1 MAKANTGFFDP
12 EFIKVPDFTQV
23 FADFNKNFVEYGK
36 LFGNGKLP
44 GFNVE
49 AMISAQRKNIEALTA
64 ANQVAFEGVQS
75 IAKRQIEIARK
86 ATEELSQVAK
96 ELTVAGS
103 PEDKMARQAALAKDA
118 FETALANIRE
128 ISGIAQKANSQAADL
143 ISKRVV
149 ENLEEVQSALTPKV
163 VATATA
169 KK

>member
-1 MAKANTGFFDP
+1 MAKANMGYFDP
-12 EFIKVPDFTQV
+12 EFVKVPDFTQF
-23 FADFNKNFVEYGK
+23 FADFNKNFAEYGK

-44 GFNVE
+44 GFDVE
-49 AMISAQRKNIEALTA
+49 AMISAQRKNIEAFTA

-86 ATEELSQVAK
+86 ATEELSQAAK

-103 PEDKMARQAALAKDA
+103 PEDKIARQATLTKEA
-118 FETALANIRE
+118 FETAVANLRE
-128 ISGIAQKANSQAADL
+128 LSGIAQKANSQAIDL

-149 ENLEEVQSALTPKV
+149 ENLDEVKTALAPKV
-163 VATATA
+163 VATG

>member
-12 EFIKVPDFTQV
+12 DFIKVPDFTQ
-23 FADFNKNFVEYGK
+23 FYADFNKSFGEYGK
-36 LFGNGKLP
+36 LFGNGKMP
-44 GFNVE
+44 TFDVD
-49 AMISAQRKNIEALTA
+49 AMIAAQRKNIEAITA

-96 ELTVAGS
+96 EMTAAGT
-103 PEDKMARQAALAKDA
+103 PEDKMARHAALAKDA
-118 FETALANIRE
+118 FETAVANLRE
-128 ISGIAQKANSQAADL
+128 LTGIAQKANTQAVDL

-149 ENLEEVQSALTPKV
+149 ENLEEVKSALAPK
-163 VATATA
+163 AAAA